1 MTGCFEVLSQSK
13 SHPRAAIILDSV
25 YCPSPQTGTTKRRG
39 SVLPVS
45 ETCTFRSA
53 IPLQHLAMK
62 PTRRFFAVRG
72 QALAI
77 AGIIPVATAPE
88 VKASKLLVPE
98 PMVCSFSSEQL
109 PFPNLVNIHT
119 SGNLHGLH
127 PRAGSGEIYEQQRM
141 AG

>member
-1 MTGCFEVLSQSK
+1 MFRGAFPVQK
-13 SHPRAAIILDSV
+13 SSWCSHNF
-25 YCPSPQTGTTKRRG
+25 GF
-39 SVLPVS
+39 SVLPLSANRNHETQGQCTAVS
-45 ETCTFRSA
+45 ATCTFRSA
-53 IPLQHLAMK
+53 VPLQQLAMK

-72 QALAI
+72 QAMAI
-77 AGIIPVATAPE
+77 AGTIPVATAPE

-119 SGNLHGLH
+119 SGNLHWLH